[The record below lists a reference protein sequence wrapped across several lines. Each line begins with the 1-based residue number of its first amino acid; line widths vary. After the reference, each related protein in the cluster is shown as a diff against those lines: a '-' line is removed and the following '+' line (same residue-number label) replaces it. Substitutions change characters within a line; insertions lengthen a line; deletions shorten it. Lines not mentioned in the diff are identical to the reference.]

1 MQQSTNPLLLLLSG
15 IVPLPGRAGAAG
27 LAEVDAEWPSVDDL
41 SVKGLPR
48 LGGTLDVNKV
58 SVGEAS
64 GLAGPAVDGNTDV
77 NDVANVA
84 EKVVQ
89 VLVGHLERHVADE
102 DGLGRGIGYVFP
114 VVGLH
119 LGLVELADEVA
130 ALEDL
135 HVEVLDGRLG
145 VLDGLVLDV
154 SESVRC
160 QFLIYRVVSYREG
173 SPSAQS
179 PVVEDDPNVRDLTK
193 SSENALDLV
202 GGDFI
207 VQIADIDG
215 VARRHISSLAALEL
229 GFVLVDSCASLLE
242 NIRGDSLLSVGRLS
256 LCVLLHWCEAIL
268 GDGLSNSLGEV
279 LGRSCLFLGH
289 NIVAGKSPLESR
301 HRPLLLCAERR
312 CECRDGPG
320 RGKESLRR
328 CRAEGADG
336 GAAEK
341 KPGRDE

>member
-154 SESVRC
+154 SES
-160 QFLIYRVVSYREG
+160 
-173 SPSAQS
+173 SAQS
-179 PVVEDDPNVRDLTK
+179 PVVEDDPDVRDLTK

-229 GFVLVDSCASLLE
+229 GLVLVDSCASLLE
-242 NIRGDSLLSVGRLS
+242 NIRGDSLLSIGRLS

-289 NIVAGKSPLESR
+289 NIVAGESPLESR

-341 KPGRDE
+341 KHDDNVFS